1 MVLQRCLNFSV
12 AIKEAS
18 TFLGARMVWM
28 ILKASFRCADVCT
41 FVTGATWLC
50 LVTCR
55 NVEAEANALPI
66 WCGTRA
72 TLQCKW
78 KLAGVPLLAFVALP
92 LLLLPALPRLVGIP
106 LLLFK
111 VTFIYRKFIN
121 SYTDKFIILERDISI
136 YIYIMY
142 IYIHIFNS
150 YLNSY

>member
-12 AIKEAS
+12 AIKGAS

-28 ILKASFRCADVCT
+28 IFKASLCSADVCT

-66 WCGTRA
+66 WCGTCVP
-72 TLQCKW
+72 LQCKW
-78 KLAGVPLLAFVALP
+78 NLAGVPLLAFVALP

-106 LLLFK
+106 LLLFHDP
-111 VTFIYRKFIN
+111 FL
-121 SYTDKFIILERDISI
+121 SLCGLRDRSRCTCCEGS
-136 YIYIMY
+136 M
-142 IYIHIFNS
+142 
-150 YLNSY
+150 